1 MGLGPGLG
9 LWADVRSQ
17 TMMALFIIYKLNA
30 PVYELVTA
38 LAMIKA
44 HTHTY
49 LLDSCQ
55 QLKNVREITFVY
67 YNIAGICRSVCA
79 AVRAGRPRAG

>member
-1 MGLGPGLG
+1 
-9 LWADVRSQ
+9 
-17 TMMALFIIYKLNA
+17 MMALFIIYKLNA
-30 PVYELVTA
+30 PIYELVTA

-44 HTHTY
+44 HTHSQTHTC

-55 QLKNVREITFVY
+55 QLKNVHEITFVY
-67 YNIAGICRSVCA
+67 YNIAGICGSVRA